1 LVETSFNESAA
12 RILRDCA
19 ELLRQQHANPFRV
32 NAYIRAAETLDS
44 LPGDVREIL
53 SDEGTD
59 GLMRLP
65 FIGRGLASSIAEI
78 IRTGR
83 LSQLDRWRGET
94 DPEQLFQSVPG
105 IGPLL
110 ADAIHNNLHV
120 DTLEALEIAAHD
132 GRLAA
137 VRGIGPRRA
146 AAIRSNLA
154 TLIGRARAG
163 QHVAGKTPS
172 VELLLD
178 VDREYRRKDTAGS
191 LPKIAPRR
199 FNPQGQAWLPIL
211 HTDRQ
216 DWHFTA
222 LFSNTAR
229 AHELHRTHDWVVLYF
244 YDGDHGEGQHTIVT
258 ETHGPMKGRRVVR
271 GREAECRKLQ
281 LT

>member
-1 LVETSFNESAA
+1 VETPLNESAA
-12 RILRDCA
+12 WILRDCA

-32 NAYIRAAETLDS
+32 NAYIRAAETLES

-53 SDEGTD
+53 SDEGID
-59 GLMRLP
+59 GLMQLP

-78 IRTGR
+78 IHTGR

-94 DPEQLFQSVPG
+94 DPEQLFQTVPG

-154 TLIGRARAG
+154 TLVGRARAA
-163 QHVAGKTPS
+163 HRVPGKAPS

-178 VDREYRRKDTAGS
+178 VD
-191 LPKIAPRR
+191 P
-199 FNPQGQAWLPIL
+199 WLPIL

-216 DWHFTA
+216 EWHFTA

-244 YDGDHGEGQHTIVT
+244 YDGDHSEGQHTIVT
-258 ETHGPMKGRRVVR
+258 ETRGPMKGRRVVR
-271 GREAECRKLQ
+271 GREAECRKLL

>member
-1 LVETSFNESAA
+1 VETSFNESAA

-178 VDREYRRKDTAGS
+178 VDREYRRKDTADS
-191 LPKIAPRR
+191 LPNLAA
-199 FNPQGQAWLPIL
+199 NP
-211 HTDRQ
+211 
-216 DWHFTA
+216 
-222 LFSNTAR
+222 
-229 AHELHRTHDWVVLYF
+229 AH
-244 YDGDHGEGQHTIVT
+244 
-258 ETHGPMKGRRVVR
+258 
-271 GREAECRKLQ
+271 
-281 LT
+281 

>member
-1 LVETSFNESAA
+1 METSFNENAA

-32 NAYIRAAETLDS
+32 NAYMRAAETLES

-53 SDEGTD
+53 SDEGID
-59 GLMRLP
+59 GLMQLP

-78 IRTGR
+78 IHTGR

-94 DPEQLFQSVPG
+94 DPEQLFQTVPG

-154 TLIGRARAG
+154 TLVGRARAARR
-163 QHVAGKTPS
+163 VPGKAPS

-178 VDREYRRKDTAGS
+178 VDREYRRKGTDGS

-199 FNPQGQAWLPIL
+199 FNPNGQAWLPIL
-211 HTDRQ
+211 HTDQQ

-244 YDGDHGEGQHTIVT
+244 YDGDHSEGQHTIVT

-271 GREAECRKLQ
+271 GREAECRKLL